1 MHSWRQRILMLGA
14 ALMVISAA
22 LVAFSVIPLV
32 RADTYPG
39 AAPDRAVSAFWAN
52 VLLVLLVVAAAV
64 TSSRLGSNR
73 ATLRRALAGV
83 PGLLALV
90 LGLLLIDAA
99 TAFTGHG
106 PGMHG
111 AVVAIW
117 VCVCLDVA
125 AGIGMVWSV
134 FARQGSSRDCSPLSD
149 PQGADDA

>member
-14 ALMVISAA
+14 ALMLASAS
-22 LVAFSVIPLV
+22 VVVFGVIPPV
-32 RADTYPG
+32 RTDTFPG
-39 AAPDRAVSAFWAN
+39 ATPDSAVPAFWGN
-52 VLLVLLVVAAAV
+52 VLLVLLVAAAAV

-99 TAFTGHG
+99 AAFSGHG

-111 AVVAIW
+111 AVVALW

-125 AGIGMVWSV
+125 AGIGMIGTALV
-134 FARQGSSRDCSPLSD
+134 RRG
-149 PQGADDA
+149 

>member
-1 MHSWRQRILMLGA
+1 MMHSWRQRILMLGA
-14 ALMVISAA
+14 ALMLVSAA
-22 LVAFSVIPLV
+22 IVAFGVIPLV
-32 RADTYPG
+32 RVDTFPG
-39 AAPDRAVSAFWAN
+39 AAPDQAVPAFWGN
-52 VLLVLLVVAAAV
+52 VLLLLLVAAAAV

-99 TAFTGHG
+99 TAFSGHG

-111 AVVAIW
+111 AVVALW

-125 AGIGMVWSV
+125 AGIGMVGSA
-134 FARQGSSRDCSPLSD
+134 FARQG
-149 PQGADDA
+149 

>member
-1 MHSWRQRILMLGA
+1 MHSWRQHILVVGA
-14 ALMVISAA
+14 ALMLVSAA
-22 LVAFSVIPLV
+22 LVVFRVIPLV
-32 RADTYPG
+32 RADTFPG
-39 AAPDRAVSAFWAN
+39 AAPDRAVPAFWAN

-73 ATLRRALAGV
+73 ATLRRALAGA

-99 TAFTGHG
+99 IAFSGHG

-111 AVVAIW
+111 AVVALW

-125 AGIGMVWSV
+125 AGIGMFVSAY
-134 FARQGSSRDCSPLSD
+134 ARQG
-149 PQGADDA
+149 